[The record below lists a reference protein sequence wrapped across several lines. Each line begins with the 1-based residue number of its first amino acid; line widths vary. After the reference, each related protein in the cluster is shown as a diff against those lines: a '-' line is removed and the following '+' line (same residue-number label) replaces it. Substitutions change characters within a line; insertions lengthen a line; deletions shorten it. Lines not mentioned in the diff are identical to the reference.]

1 MTSRRRMLTAIAN
14 GVPDRVPV
22 APDISCMVPV
32 RVSGRSYL
40 DVFVHG
46 DPPLWRAY
54 LAAAAHFGI
63 DAWFTYAGVG
73 FETEGVTTTS
83 RWIVDE
89 PDRKVRETTFHT
101 SEGPLTEHLLIG
113 NDKPPVRVKKMIE
126 DVDRDWPRF
135 RRFLGPIAAADPSLI
150 TVQREALGERG
161 ALGAGIATPGFQI
174 WNEYFEGGIVA
185 LSYLAA
191 DRPALLDELRE
202 LHHARLMSELDHL
215 VRARP
220 DFVLTG
226 GSGSITLSS
235 PDLWRRYSFPTLQEQ
250 CRVCAAAGIPTMVHS
265 CGKQRAMLVACAAE
279 TRLNCINPLEIP
291 PMGDVVLADAKRI
304 VRGSRLALMGNLHTT
319 GVMLS
324 RDVEAVKRAARQA
337 IEDAGAGGGFILSTG
352 DQCGRDTPDANLFA
366 LVETAEE
373 HGRYR

>member
-1 MTSRRRMLTAIAN
+1 MTPRQRMLTAIAN

-32 RVSGRSYL
+32 RVSGRSYI
-40 DVFVHG
+40 DVFVHD

-54 LAAAAHFGI
+54 LAAAAQFGI
-63 DAWFTYAGVG
+63 DAWFTYAGVV
-73 FETEGVTTTS
+73 FATEGVETTW

-101 SEGPLTEHLLIG
+101 REGPLTECVLIG

-126 DVDRDWPRF
+126 EVDRDWPRF
-135 RRFLGPIAAADPSLI
+135 KCLLGPIAAADTSLI
-150 TVQREALGERG
+150 PVQREALGERG

-174 WNEYFEGGIVA
+174 WNEYFVGGIET
-185 LSYLAA
+185 LSCLAV

-202 LHHARLMSELDHL
+202 LHHARLMSELDYL

-235 PDLWRRYSFPTLQEQ
+235 PELWRRYSFPTLRAQ
-250 CRVCAAAGIPTMVHS
+250 CQVCAEAGIPTMVHS
-265 CGKQRAMLVACAAE
+265 CGKQRAMLAVCAAE
-279 TRLNCINPLEIP
+279 TALNCINPLEIP
-291 PMGDVVLADAKRI
+291 PMGDVTLAEAKRI

-319 GVMLS
+319 AVMLS
-324 RDVEAVKRAARQA
+324 PDVEVVRRAARQA